1 VIDGPDDHKYVMLT
15 RRILPNIGDI
25 MSDDID
31 TVTLATELTIA
42 WLSNPNTRTTA
53 DDVPAFLSS
62 MHTAV
67 SGLAGTGEAAVIAE
81 APQEYTPAVSVRKS
95 LASKDHI
102 VSMIDGK
109 AYKTLRRH
117 LAGHGLTPDEYRARY
132 NLKADY
138 PMVAEGYSQARRD
151 MAKKIGL
158 GRKPG
163 EKVVKAVEGAVKTAR
178 KTGKAALASARE
190 ALTPES

>member
-1 VIDGPDDHKYVMLT
+1 MT
-15 RRILPNIGDI
+15 
-25 MSDDID
+25 DDID
-31 TVTLATELTIA
+31 TVALATELTVA
-42 WLSNPNTRTTA
+42 WLGNPNTRSSA
-53 DDVPAFLSS
+53 DDVPAFLNS
-62 MHTAV
+62 MHAAV
-67 SGLAGTGEAAVIAE
+67 SRLAGAGEVPASEE

-117 LAGHGLTPDEYRARY
+117 LSGHGLTPEEYRARY

-138 PMVAEGYSQARRD
+138 PMVSESYSEARRE

-163 EKVVKAVEGAVKTAR
+163 QKVAKAVEGAVKSAR